1 MERFQGFQVFQTLT
15 RHPTKGSVMETCNA
29 AVITEH
35 NKPLTI
41 QKVQIPTLDA
51 GSLLVKITA
60 STLCGTDVHRWH
72 GPLGD
77 KDTLPIVTGHEPCG
91 TVQDIA
97 GERTDILG
105 NPVKRGDRVVWSYV
119 ACGSCYYCSVAC
131 QPCICRG
138 RASWGH
144 NRSDQHPY
152 LLGSCAEYM
161 YVPKECLIIKV
172 PDEVTSAS
180 AAASACA
187 YRTVMHGYDRLG
199 AIKSHETVVIQG
211 SGPLGNFATAVA
223 KDHGA
228 KKVLVIGAPANR
240 LEVTKKMGAD
250 AVLNLE
256 EVTDEKQRRQW
267 VKDHTDGRGADVVIQ
282 VANNLAVPEGLTLLR
297 DGGRYLNIGA
307 GGKANIAVEKIPQ
320 EMLFITVRSG
330 EPRHWLQAI
339 DFLASRR
346 KTFPF
351 EEMISKSYKLEQIN
365 EAMTAMANYSV
376 VKAVIN
382 F

>member
-1 MERFQGFQVFQTLT
+1 
-15 RHPTKGSVMETCNA
+15 METCQA

-41 QKVQIPTLDA
+41 QRVPIPELDP
-51 GSLLVKITA
+51 GSLLIKIAA

-72 GPLGD
+72 GPLGGG
-77 KDTLPIVTGHEPCG
+77 DTLPIITGHEPCG
-91 TVQDIA
+91 YVEEIA

-119 ACGSCYYCSVAC
+119 ACGSCYYCTVAM

-152 LLGSCAEYM
+152 LLGSCAEFM

-172 PDEVTSAS
+172 PDEVSSAS

-187 YRTVMHGYDRLG
+187 YRTVMHGFDRLG

-223 KDHGA
+223 RDHGA
-228 KKVLVIGAPANR
+228 KTVLVLGAPANR
-240 LEVTKKMGAD
+240 LEVTKRMGAD
-250 AVLNLE
+250 AVLNIE

-267 VKDHTDGRGADVVIQ
+267 VRDQTDGRGADIVIQ
-282 VANNLAVPEGLTLLR
+282 VANNMAVPEGLTLLR

-307 GGKANIAVEKIPQ
+307 GGKANIAVERLPQ
-320 EMLFITVRSG
+320 EMLLITVRSG

-339 DFLASRR
+339 DFLASRK

-351 EEMISKSYKLEQIN
+351 DEMITKSYTLEQIN
-365 EAMTAMANYSV
+365 EAMEAMASYSV

-382 F
+382 IN

>member
-1 MERFQGFQVFQTLT
+1 MD
-15 RHPTKGSVMETCNA
+15 TCRA

-41 QKVQIPTLDA
+41 EQVQIPKLDP
-51 GSLLVKITA
+51 GSLLIKITA

-72 GPLGD
+72 GPLSDG
-77 KDTLPIVTGHEPCG
+77 DTLPIITGHEPCG
-91 TVQDIA
+91 VVEDIA

-105 NPVKRGDRVVWSYV
+105 NPVKRGDRIVWSYV
-119 ACGSCYYCSVAC
+119 ACGSCYYCAVAL
-131 QPCICRG
+131 QPCICPG

-187 YRTVMHGYDRLG
+187 YRTVMHGFDRLG

-228 KKVLVIGAPANR
+228 K
-240 LEVTKKMGAD
+240 
-250 AVLNLE
+250 
-256 EVTDEKQRRQW
+256 
-267 VKDHTDGRGADVVIQ
+267 
-282 VANNLAVPEGLTLLR
+282 
-297 DGGRYLNIGA
+297 
-307 GGKANIAVEKIPQ
+307 
-320 EMLFITVRSG
+320 
-330 EPRHWLQAI
+330 
-339 DFLASRR
+339 
-346 KTFPF
+346 
-351 EEMISKSYKLEQIN
+351 
-365 EAMTAMANYSV
+365 
-376 VKAVIN
+376 
-382 F
+382 